1 MINKIKKELRK
12 EADKNKAKILAGFFK
27 TKKGE
32 YGEGDKFLGV
42 VMPKQHMIVKKYAD
56 KISVED
62 ALNLLNSKIHE
73 ERMTALLILVS
84 KYRKGELSEKKQI
97 FSLYLKNTKLINNWD
112 LVDVTC
118 RDIVGAYLFE
128 KDKNI
133 LYKLAKSKNLWEKRI
148 AIVSTFYFISKGDV
162 FETFKIAKMLLHDRG
177 DLIHKAVGWALR
189 EAGKKDK
196 VQLVKFLEENGSKIP
211 RTMLRYAIEK
221 FSLTERKR
229 YLARF

>member
-1 MINKIKKELRK
+1 MINKI
-12 EADKNKAKILAGFFK
+12 
-27 TKKGE
+27 
-32 YGEGDKFLGV
+32 
-42 VMPKQHMIVKKYAD
+42 
-56 KISVED
+56 
-62 ALNLLNSKIHE
+62 
-73 ERMTALLILVS
+73 
-84 KYRKGELSEKKQI
+84 KGELSEKKQI

-148 AIVSTFYFISKGDV
+148 AIVSTFYFISKGDIS
-162 FETFKIAKMLLHDRG
+162 ETFKIAKMLLHDRH

-189 EAGKKDK
+189 EVGKKNR
-196 VQLVKFLEENGSKIP
+196 VQLVKFLEENGSKMP

-221 FSLTERKR
+221 FSRTERKLNLLR
-229 YLARF
+229 Y